1 MTKIHED
8 KITFEVTAQEDPETG
23 DMFLP
28 LPPELLEK
36 MGWKEGDTLD
46 WKSSSDGTWI
56 ITKKDN

>member
-36 MGWKEGDTLD
+36 MGWKEGDILD
-46 WKSSSDGTWI
+46 WKPSSDGTWI